1 MKVDLASQTKAQAGD
16 RTYPPAQPQHPK
28 FSEGLDTAREHT
40 RTANG
45 GAMASYTSNLLD
57 LIRLEMPLIVSG
69 SRLPRQRSCPIK
81 AVGRVRFSGKR

>member
-1 MKVDLASQTKAQAGD
+1 
-16 RTYPPAQPQHPK
+16 
-28 FSEGLDTAREHT
+28 
-40 RTANG
+40 
-45 GAMASYTSNLLD
+45 MASYTSNLLD